1 MNVQIHFPPTPTH
14 HILLNVVNIQVI
26 PEPLLTIF
34 LVMESQKRIP
44 GNIATKILEHLPQ
57 SLISPNT
64 FAYPPSNKSNVFERD
79 WSNFDEEN
87 FVLDHFDIDWP
98 NILKLDKKNANSAT
112 NSIAV
117 V

>member
-64 FAYPPSNKSNVFERD
+64 FAYPIHLLTNQMFLKGTG
-79 WSNFDEEN
+79 
-87 FVLDHFDIDWP
+87 L
-98 NILKLDKKNANSAT
+98 ILMRKILYWT
-112 NSIAV
+112 TLI
-117 V
+117 